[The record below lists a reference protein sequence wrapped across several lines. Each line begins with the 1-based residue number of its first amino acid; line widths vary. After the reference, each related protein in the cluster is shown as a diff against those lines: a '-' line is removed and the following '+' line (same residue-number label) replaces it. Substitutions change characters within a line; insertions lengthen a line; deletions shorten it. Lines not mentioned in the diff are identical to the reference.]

1 MNQKTIKT
9 KRETVKKVTS
19 IGRSKRSR
27 PTNKAKRRN
36 WKRSRGQGDKRRR

>member
-1 MNQKTIKT
+1 MNQQTIKT

-19 IGRSKRSR
+19 IGRAKRSR

>member
-1 MNQKTIKT
+1 MTQQNIKT

-27 PTNKAKRRN
+27 PKNKAKKRC
-36 WKRSRGQGDKRRR
+36 WKKSRGQGDKRR